1 MNYFRKTK
9 FRETSLIFVAIFI
22 AIIYLTISDFSEEEE
37 ELDVQALIDAAVE
50 EAVEEA
56 LANASSVESTTTTT
70 SSTTTTIPASEG
82 DSAEAEAQDLP
93 DSAVP
98 ARRIEGE
105 VSTFGESYDQSRY
118 SLIRGAWISTG
129 LTRTID
135 ATYDAFI
142 IKVEKT
148 SDYDLLPGPYMVK
161 KGGNPCITDEGG
173 CKVPDDFEEYL
184 WIRGSFSGYEW
195 TAPNQITNEDSKLVA
210 KYYGTFEG
218 ESDFLLKIEPG
229 ATFRSYRWDDLI
241 VIEVEKITPLTFTRI
256 EKTLPDQIYKGYV
269 ESKRIVADSSEYE
282 ILIDD
287 KIYAEITPDTEIYLN
302 GVKVDRYTFKADKSE
317 YVHAVFNDPVMESL
331 PAQGTASAI
340 YIKKRGNTTSGFVTS
355 AKLNDIEYHQ
365 NDRIRRILVGEGMY
379 VSITENTEIY
389 LNGVKVDAY
398 NFNSEKSEYV
408 YVEHGVVLL
417 SDPGQTTAEA
427 IYIVND

>member
-1 MNYFRKTK
+1 MNYFKKTK
-9 FRETSLIFVAIFI
+9 FRETSLIFVAVFI
-22 AIIYLTISDFSEEEE
+22 AIIYFTISDSSEED
-37 ELDVQALIDAAVE
+37 ELDVQALIDAAVDQ
-50 EAVEEA
+50 AVEEA

-70 SSTTTTIPASEG
+70 ASTTTTIPASEG
-82 DSAEAEAQDLP
+82 DSAEGEPQDLP

-98 ARRIEGE
+98 ARKIEGE

-129 LTRTID
+129 LTKTID

-195 TAPNQITNEDSKLVA
+195 TAPNQITNQDSKLVA

-241 VIEVEKITPLTFTRI
+241 VIEVEKITPLTFTDI
-256 EKTLPDQIYKGYV
+256 KKTLPDQIFRGYV
-269 ESKRIVADSSEYE
+269 EEIYKNENK

-287 KIYAEITPDTEIYLN
+287 EIYAEINSSTSIYFN
-302 GVKVDRYTFKADKSE
+302 GIKVDTYDFKADKSE

-355 AKLNDIEYHQ
+355 AKLNDIE
-365 NDRIRRILVGEGMY
+365 
-379 VSITENTEIY
+379 
-389 LNGVKVDAY
+389 
-398 NFNSEKSEYV
+398 
-408 YVEHGVVLL
+408 
-417 SDPGQTTAEA
+417 
-427 IYIVND
+427 

>member
-9 FRETSLIFVAIFI
+9 FRETSLIFVGIFI
-22 AIIYLTISDFSEEEE
+22 AIIYFTISDSSEED

-50 EAVEEA
+50 EAVKEA
-56 LANASSVESTTTTT
+56 LADASSVESTTTTT
-70 SSTTTTIPASEG
+70 SSTTTTIPPSEG

-93 DSAVP
+93 DTAVP

-129 LTRTID
+129 LTGTID

-195 TAPNQITNEDSKLVA
+195 TSPNQITNEDSKLVA

-229 ATFRSYRWDDLI
+229 ASFRSYRLDDLI

-269 ESKRIVADSSEYE
+269 ESRRQIVSDSSEYE

-287 KIYAEITPDTEIYLN
+287 KIYAEITPDTEKYLN
-302 GVKVDRYTFKADKSE
+302 GIKVDRYMFKADKSE

-355 AKLNDIEYHQ
+355 AQLNDIEYHQ
-365 NDRIRRILVGEGMY
+365 NNRVRRILVGEGMY

>member
-9 FRETSLIFVAIFI
+9 FRETSLIFVGIFI
-22 AIIYLTISDFSEEEE
+22 AIIYFTISDSSEED
-37 ELDVQALIDAAVE
+37 ELEVQALIDAAVE

-195 TAPNQITNEDSKLVA
+195 TAPNQITNEDSKLVG

-229 ATFRSYRWDDLI
+229 ATFRSYRLDDLI

-331 PAQGTASAI
+331 PEQGTASAI

-355 AKLNDIEYHQ
+355 AQLNDIEYHQ
-365 NDRIRRILVGEGMY
+365 NNRVRRILVGEGMY

>member
-22 AIIYLTISDFSEEEE
+22 VIIYFTISDSSEED
-37 ELDVQALIDAAVE
+37 ELDVQALIDAAVD

-269 ESKRIVADSSEYE
+269 ESKRIVADSSVYE

-287 KIYAEITPDTEIYLN
+287 KIYAVITPDTEIYLN
-302 GVKVDRYTFKADKSE
+302 GIKVDRYTFKADKSE

>member
-1 MNYFRKTK
+1 MLNLVKN
-9 FRETSLIFVAIFI
+9 SLKCILFTPLLLVFIFC
-22 AIIYLTISDFSEEEE
+22 SSEPTQEEI
-37 ELDVQALIDAAVE
+37 QAQIDAAVE
-50 EAVEEA
+50 LAVEEA
-56 LANASSVESTTTTT
+56 LANTSSVESTTTTT
-70 SSTTTTIPASEG
+70 ASTTTTIPASEG
-82 DSAEAEAQDLP
+82 DSPEAELQDLP

-98 ARRIEGE
+98 ARKIEGE

-129 LTRTID
+129 LTKTID

-195 TAPNQITNEDSKLVA
+195 TAPNQITNQDSKLVA

-241 VIEVEKITPLTFTRI
+241 VIEVEKITPLTFT
-256 EKTLPDQIYKGYV
+256 
-269 ESKRIVADSSEYE
+269 
-282 ILIDD
+282 
-287 KIYAEITPDTEIYLN
+287 N
-302 GVKVDRYTFKADKSE
+302 
-317 YVHAVFNDPVMESL
+317 
-331 PAQGTASAI
+331 
-340 YIKKRGNTTSGFVTS
+340 IKKNLTWS
-355 AKLNDIEYHQ
+355 
-365 NDRIRRILVGEGMY
+365 
-379 VSITENTEIY
+379 
-389 LNGVKVDAY
+389 
-398 NFNSEKSEYV
+398 NF
-408 YVEHGVVLL
+408 
-417 SDPGQTTAEA
+417 
-427 IYIVND
+427 

>member
-9 FRETSLIFVAIFI
+9 FRETSLIFVGIFI
-22 AIIYLTISDFSEEEE
+22 AIIYFTISDSSEED
-37 ELDVQALIDAAVE
+37 ELEVQALIDAAVE

-82 DSAEAEAQDLP
+82 DSAEAQDLP

-184 WIRGSFSGYEW
+184 WIRGSFSGDEW

-269 ESKRIVADSSEYE
+269 ESRRIVADSSEYE

-302 GVKVDRYTFKADKSE
+302 GIKVDRYTFKADKSE

-355 AKLNDIEYHQ
+355 AQLNDIEYHQ
-365 NDRIRRILVGEGMY
+365 NNRVRRILVGEGMY

>member
-9 FRETSLIFVAIFI
+9 FRETSLIFVGIFI
-22 AIIYLTISDFSEEEE
+22 AIIYFTISDSSEED
-37 ELDVQALIDAAVE
+37 ELNVQALIDAAVE

-142 IKVEKT
+142 IEVEKT

-229 ATFRSYRWDDLI
+229 ATFRSYRLDDLI

-302 GVKVDRYTFKADKSE
+302 GIKVDRYTFKADKSE

-398 NFNSEKSEYV
+398 NFN
-408 YVEHGVVLL
+408 L
-417 SDPGQTTAEA
+417 
-427 IYIVND
+427 IIIR

>member
-9 FRETSLIFVAIFI
+9 FRETSLIFVGIFI
-22 AIIYLTISDFSEEEE
+22 AIIYFTISDSSEED

-82 DSAEAEAQDLP
+82 DSAEAQDLP

-142 IKVEKT
+142 IEVEKT

-229 ATFRSYRWDDLI
+229 ASFRSYRWDDLI

-269 ESKRIVADSSEYE
+269 ESIRIVADSSEYE

-365 NDRIRRILVGEGMY
+365 NDRVRRILVGEGMY

>member
-9 FRETSLIFVAIFI
+9 FRETSLIFVGIFI
-22 AIIYLTISDFSEEEE
+22 VIIYFTISDSSEEDEI
-37 ELDVQALIDAAVE
+37 DVQALIDAAVDQ
-50 EAVEEA
+50 AVEEA

-70 SSTTTTIPASEG
+70 ASTTTTIPASKG
-82 DSAEAEAQDLP
+82 DSAEGEQQDLP

-98 ARRIEGE
+98 ARKIEGE

-118 SLIRGAWISTG
+118 SLIRRASISTG

-135 ATYDAFI
+135 AIYDAFI

-195 TAPNQITNEDSKLVA
+195 TAPNQITNQDSKLVA

-241 VIEVEKITPLTFTRI
+241 VIEVEKITPLTFTNI
-256 EKTLPDQIYKGYV
+256 KKTLPGQIFRGYV
-269 ESKRIVADSSEYE
+269 EEIYKNENK

-287 KIYAEITPDTEIYLN
+287 EIYAEINSSTSIYFN
-302 GVKVDRYTFKADKSE
+302 GIKVDTYDFKADKSE

-340 YIKKRGNTTSGFVTS
+340 YIKKRENTTSGFVTS

-365 NDRIRRILVGEGMY
+365 NDRVRRILVGEGMY
-379 VSITENTEIY
+379 VSITENTELY

-408 YVEHGVVLL
+408 YVEHGLVQL
-417 SDPGQTTAEA
+417 SYPGQTFGEA

>member
-22 AIIYLTISDFSEEEE
+22 IIIYFTISDSSEED

-195 TAPNQITNEDSKLVA
+195 TAPNQITNEDSKLVG

-269 ESKRIVADSSEYE
+269 ESIRIVADSSEYE

-287 KIYAEITPDTEIYLN
+287 KIYAAITPDTEIYLN
-302 GVKVDRYTFKADKSE
+302 GIKVDRYTFKADKSE

-340 YIKKRGNTTSGFVTS
+340 YIKKIGNTSGFVNS
-355 AKLNDIEYHQ
+355 ARLNDIEYHQ
-365 NDRIRRILVGEGMY
+365 NDRVRTILVDEGMY

-389 LNGVKVDAY
+389 LNGIKVDAY
-398 NFNSEKSEYV
+398 NFKSEKSEYV
-408 YVEHGVVLL
+408 YVEHGVVLM
-417 SDPGQTTAEA
+417 SYPGQTTADA

>member
-9 FRETSLIFVAIFI
+9 FRETSLIFVGIFI
-22 AIIYLTISDFSEEEE
+22 AIIYFTISDSSEED
-37 ELDVQALIDAAVE
+37 ELEVQALIDAAVE

-82 DSAEAEAQDLP
+82 DSAEAQDLP

-118 SLIRGAWISTG
+118 SLIRGARISTG

-184 WIRGSFSGYEW
+184 WIRGSFSGDEW

-269 ESKRIVADSSEYE
+269 ESRRIVADSSEYE

-302 GVKVDRYTFKADKSE
+302 GIKVDRYTFKADKSE

-355 AKLNDIEYHQ
+355 AQLNDIEYHQ
-365 NDRIRRILVGEGMY
+365 NNRVRRILVGEGMY

>member
-9 FRETSLIFVAIFI
+9 FRETSLIFVGIFI
-22 AIIYLTISDFSEEEE
+22 VIIYFTISDSSEEDEI
-37 ELDVQALIDAAVE
+37 DVQALIDAAVDQ
-50 EAVEEA
+50 AVEEA

-70 SSTTTTIPASEG
+70 VSTTTTIPASEG
-82 DSAEAEAQDLP
+82 DSAEGEQQDLP

-98 ARRIEGE
+98 ARKIEGE

-173 CKVPDDFEEYL
+173 CKVPDDFDEYL

-195 TAPNQITNEDSKLVA
+195 TAPNQITNQDSKLVA

-241 VIEVEKITPLTFTRI
+241 VIEVEKITPLTFTDI
-256 EKTLPDQIYKGYV
+256 KKTLPDQIFRGYV
-269 ESKRIVADSSEYE
+269 EEIYKNENK

-287 KIYAEITPDTEIYLN
+287 EIYAEINSSTAIYFN
-302 GVKVDRYTFKADKSE
+302 GIKVDTYDFKADKSE

-365 NDRIRRILVGEGMY
+365 NDRVRRILVGEGMY

-389 LNGVKVDAY
+389 LNGIKVDAY
-398 NFNSEKSEYV
+398 NFKADISEYV
-408 YVEHGVVLL
+408 YVKHGVVLM
-417 SDPGQTTAEA
+417 SYPGQTTAEA